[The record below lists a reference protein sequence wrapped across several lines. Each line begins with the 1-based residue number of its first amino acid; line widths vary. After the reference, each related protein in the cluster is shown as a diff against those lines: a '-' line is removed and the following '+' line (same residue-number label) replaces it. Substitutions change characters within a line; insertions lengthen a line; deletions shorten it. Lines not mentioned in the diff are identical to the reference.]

1 MAEFCKHFGEC
12 GGCQNQDLPYPE
24 QLARKA
30 QRLAEQFRAHWDAPV
45 PVEPSPETWHYRNK
59 VDFSFGRKW
68 YPEPP
73 PEGFVREAV
82 LGFRARGRWF
92 CPLDIEECRIGP
104 EGVSALL
111 GSVRAWMHA
120 RKLPAFD
127 PRTKEGFLRALVV
140 REGKRTRQRMVV
152 LITTEGDLDKDSF
165 VEVVLS
171 VYPAT
176 SIQCGVYQGLA
187 DVAFADETEVLHGG
201 PAIHEQLEVPDGRG
215 ERVLR
220 FRLSP
225 FSFFQTNTLGAE
237 RLYGMIR
244 RWVAEAAP
252 LVLYDLYGGGGGIA
266 LSCADLVAQ
275 VWSVES
281 VAAATE
287 DGRHNTAQNGA
298 DNVEFV
304 TQRVK
309 NYLRALREGDGMA
322 ADSAVV
328 VDPPRSGMVPKA
340 LRRLVDLRPPKVL
353 YVSCNPAILATQLPV
368 LLGAYRLDD
377 LRAIDLFP
385 HTEHVE
391 ALASF
396 SLR

>member
-1 MAEFCKHFGEC
+1 MAPGE
-12 GGCQNQDLPYPE
+12 
-24 QLARKA
+24 
-30 QRLAEQFRAHWDAPV
+30 
-45 PVEPSPETWHYRNK
+45 
-59 VDFSFGRKW
+59 
-68 YPEPP
+68 
-73 PEGFVREAV
+73 
-82 LGFRARGRWF
+82 
-92 CPLDIEECRIGP
+92 
-104 EGVSALL
+104 
-111 GSVRAWMHA
+111 
-120 RKLPAFD
+120 
-127 PRTKEGFLRALVV
+127 
-140 REGKRTRQRMVV
+140 RMVV
-152 LITTEGDLDKDSF
+152 LITTEGDLDKSAF
-165 VEVVLS
+165 VEAVQS
-171 VYPAT
+171 AYPAA
-176 SIQCGVYQGLA
+176 SIQWGVYRGVA
-187 DVAFADETEVLHGG
+187 DVAFAEETEVLHGG
-201 PAIHEQLEVPDGRG
+201 AAIEEQLEVLDGRG

-252 LVLYDLYGGGGGIA
+252 QVLYDLYGGGGGIA
-266 LSCADLVAQ
+266 LSCADLVGQ

-281 VAAATE
+281 VSAATE

-309 NYLRALREGDGMA
+309 NYLQALRGGDGMA
-322 ADSAVV
+322 ADSAVI

-340 LRRLVDLRPPKVL
+340 LRRLVELRPPKVL
-353 YVSCNPAILATQLPV
+353 YVSCNPAILATQLSV